1 MYLLSSSGLYILS
14 GSALYNLSRVLFLCI
29 FIILVLNF
37 GVLKFWR
44 CCAICSFVK
53 LLEGSVLKLV
63 ELEMGVVVCSGLL
76 AATLALLGL
85 FITRQMG
92 TVIEDPKLMEVI
104 TGILSAKFILTLCQ

>member
-63 ELEMGVVVCSGLL
+63 ELEMGVVVCCCVLKH
-76 AATLALLGL
+76 A
-85 FITRQMG
+85 
-92 TVIEDPKLMEVI
+92 P
-104 TGILSAKFILTLCQ
+104 ILHCVENIRVSKGVWLYFFLIL